1 MNQPSKET
9 AKLLLQLMR
18 KTSLPIIL
26 KKIEGGDSD
35 EGRYRKSDGTRSPLA
50 TS

>member
-9 AKLLLQLMR
+9 AKLLLQLLR

-26 KKIEGGDSD
+26 KNEKEGEKNEQKISGF
-35 EGRYRKSDGTRSPLA
+35 
-50 TS
+50 